1 MIRVLT
7 IITLTI
13 PLSGCLTTQQAYLPD
28 GSLGYEIRCDGTA
41 FSMADCQR
49 QAGEICK
56 SRGYTIYDKNGEAY
70 HTSSAAIGPYGGQRL
85 LWRDCAQK
93 PLFEM
98 RFRAEPTMR
107 NFHENP

>member
-70 HTSSAAIGPYGGQRL
+70 HTSSAAIGPYGGSAYSGAIVHRSL
-85 LWRDCAQK
+85 FLKCGSAQN
-93 PLFEM
+93 L
-98 RFRAEPTMR
+98 R
-107 NFHENP
+107 